1 MFVERFNDNNF
12 GELGVVEFSSLPFLP
27 RRMYWITNFVKG
39 NSRGNHAHKSLT
51 QFMTV
56 PFGSV
61 KFELIEGEN
70 RKIVELKA
78 DNESLLIPPGIW
90 RTFSSDVPGTVLLVL
105 CDQGYAEDD
114 YIRNW
119 DEYLDWY
126 SKNHER

>member
-1 MFVERFNDNNF
+1 
-12 GELGVVEFSSLPFLP
+12 
-27 RRMYWITNFVKG
+27 MYWVTNFVKG

-119 DEYLDWY
+119 DEY